1 MKVTVQA
8 HDRCSKVKE
17 CSWKVADDGI
27 RAYPG
32 GGVEGGSQHWEGRRQ
47 RETLDTC
54 KVVHEEGEGQPPC
67 SPQTPRNWASA

>member
-32 GGVEGGSQHWEGRRQ
+32 GGVEGGSQHWEGTGAQ
-47 RETLDTC
+47 TLRGMED
-54 KVVHEEGEGQPPC
+54 
-67 SPQTPRNWASA
+67 S